1 MRSEK
6 MSMSGHRTIRAL
18 IVVAGIMTISLA
30 TMTVLFELEKA
41 GLIELAEMQ
50 TRPHFQLSRPA
61 GDARGQPSA
70 RR

>member
-1 MRSEK
+1 MRNKK
-6 MSMSGHRTIRAL
+6 MSAPGHRTIRVL
-18 IVVAGIMTISLA
+18 IVVAGIMTISIA

-61 GDARGQPSA
+61 RQDDVMPHAR
-70 RR
+70 